1 MKNKYY
7 YLFIKN
13 NFDYLLILMLC
24 YLVKGNQKPTTDNQI
39 NTIVMLIR
47 PDKRFGIKGNH
58 FHLYYLVESFSFI
71 NFVPDKLEVGT
82 NH

>member
-24 YLVKGNQKPTTDNQI
+24 YLVKGNQKTKNQQPKT
-39 NTIVMLIR
+39 NNR
-47 PDKRFGIKGNH
+47 QPNQ
-58 FHLYYLVESFSFI
+58 YYSYA
-71 NFVPDKLEVGT
+71 NKT
-82 NH
+82 